1 MSLAL
6 KYLPNYTIEDYTKWK
21 GDWEMIDG
29 IPYAMSPSPNP
40 KHQMISGELFALFRE
55 VLKEHCTGDCRV
67 LYEVDWRVNDDTVV
81 KPDLLIVYGEIE
93 GDFIGIIPS
102 LVVEIL
108 SPSTHLKD
116 RGLKLELYQ
125 EEGVKYY
132 LIADPDKEILQIYEL
147 IEGAY
152 VLKKGF
158 KQGAFNFDI
167 DLCKFGI
174 VFSDIWD

>member
-6 KYLPNYTIEDYTKWK
+6 KYLPKYTIEDYTRWK

-29 IPYAMSPSPNP
+29 IPYAMSPSPSR
-40 KHQMISGELFALFRE
+40 KHQRIANKLHLLIGNTLSDTCNCCEL
-55 VLKEHCTGDCRV
+55 
-67 LYEVDWRVNDDTVV
+67 LYELDWHVNDDTVV
-81 KPDLLIVYGEIE
+81 KPD
-93 GDFIGIIPS
+93 FS
-102 LVVEIL
+102 LVCDDDDGTFIHTAPKLIIEIL

-158 KQGAFNFDI
+158 KQGEFNFDI